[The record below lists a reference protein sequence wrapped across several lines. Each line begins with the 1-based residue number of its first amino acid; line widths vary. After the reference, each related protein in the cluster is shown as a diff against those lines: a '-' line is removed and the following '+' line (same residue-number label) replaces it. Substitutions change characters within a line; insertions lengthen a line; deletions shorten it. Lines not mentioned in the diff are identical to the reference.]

1 MASFKPSHGQRG
13 PPRWR
18 LALAALLAAALLALP
33 LRRQRAGACPVQLAG
48 QEASGGSGN
57 DSRGN
62 GTSGGGGGDALG
74 LAAADAA
81 DTARAVAA
89 AVARTSDVWW
99 PTAGDTVHIL
109 YTSNGHP

>member
-1 MASFKPSHGQRG
+1 MALFKPPASRHS

-18 LALAALLAAALLALP
+18 LALAVLLATALLLLP
-33 LRRQRAGACPVQLAG
+33 LRRQRIAACPEGERQPVLLAG
-48 QEASGGSGN
+48 EAASGGSQV
-57 DSRGN
+57 
-62 GTSGGGGGDALG
+62 LG
-74 LAAADAA
+74 LPAADA
-81 DTARAVAA
+81 ARAVAA